1 MAGTL
6 LVPAGPLALDELVQP
21 AHFALHGLHPVAL
34 ELKRV
39 VVEALPG
46 ACQRG
51 THLLQ
56 ALLQPAAAAFEDS
69 HADVARGLPE
79 KGETSCEVLV
89 LVRVGTRL
97 REQLLEVLL
106 TFRRQ
111 PVDDLCATPCEWCG
125 EGVLGGVPRLLDQ
138 PAVGDQ
144 RLEAGVE
151 RAVAERTEHA
161 Q

>member
-1 MAGTL
+1 M
-6 LVPAGPLALDELVQP
+6 
-21 AHFALHGLHPVAL
+21 AL

-46 ACQRG
+46 ARERHA
-51 THLLQ
+51 HLVQ
-56 ALLQPAAAAFEDS
+56 ALLQPAAAALQHP
-69 HADVARGLPE
+69 HAHIARRLSE
-79 KGETSCEVLV
+79 EGETRGEVLV
-89 LVRVGTRL
+89 LVRVGAGL
-97 REQLLEVLL
+97 GEQFLEVLL

-111 PVDDLCATPCEWCG
+111 PIDDLGATPCEWCG
-125 EGVLGGVPRLLDQ
+125 EGVLRSVPRLLDQ

-151 RAVAERTEHA
+151 RAVAERTEHT